1 MEKIKQQEGEE
12 LIEKKKRWR
21 PRKEKTN
28 EELLQNLQA
37 KEAPIPDWKNFD
49 IHKIAGFN
57 PVSWALILK
66 NVKEDKEG
74 NHFIVITWRKYVEF
88 KNQQEIPDSFYQ
100 MKWKTLFVWDKLEW
114 TTLWDGV
121 SYRSS
126 MEWINIHLEERRTKY
141 KSNDWALYL
150 WKLYKNTVYSTSK
163 VLIEITRNWKK
174 VKITEDM
181 VERYLLWQASSTEE
195 WNISYAKRTNPEFS
209 KYMEDFLM
217 NGWK

>member
-1 MEKIKQQEGEE
+1 MEKIKQQEGGE

-37 KEAPIPDWKNFD
+37 KEAPIPDWKNFN
-49 IHKIAGFN
+49 IQKIAGFN

-74 NHFIVITWRKYVEF
+74 NHFIVITWRKYIEF

-150 WKLYKNTVYSTSK
+150 WKLYKNTVYSTGK

>member
-1 MEKIKQQEGEE
+1 
-12 LIEKKKRWR
+12 
-21 PRKEKTN
+21 
-28 EELLQNLQA
+28 
-37 KEAPIPDWKNFD
+37 
-49 IHKIAGFN
+49 
-57 PVSWALILK
+57 LK

-74 NHFIVITWRKYVEF
+74 NHFIVITWRKYIEF

>member
-1 MEKIKQQEGEE
+1 MEKIKQQEGGE

-37 KEAPIPDWKNFD
+37 KEASIPDWKNFD
-49 IHKIAGFN
+49 IQKIAGFN

-74 NHFIVITWRKYVEF
+74 NHFIVITWRKYIEF

-141 KSNDWALYL
+141 NSNDWALYL